1 MEFSSMNLTLMNDN
15 EILELLAF
23 RAKKARIAND
33 FRQSD
38 LSEKSAVP
46 LSAIRVFERG
56 GSISLVYLIKI
67 LRALSL
73 VEELD
78 HLFQQAELTDLKAV
92 IKQKSQIRKRV
103 RK

>member
-1 MEFSSMNLTLMNDN
+1 MEFSSMNLTLMTDA
-15 EILELLAF
+15 EILKLLAY
-23 RAKKARIAND
+23 RAKEVRIAND

-56 GSISLVYLIKI
+56 GSISLGYLVKI

-78 HLFQQAELTDLKAV
+78 NLFRQPEISDLKV
-92 IKQKSQIRKRV
+92 LIEPKSKTRKRV